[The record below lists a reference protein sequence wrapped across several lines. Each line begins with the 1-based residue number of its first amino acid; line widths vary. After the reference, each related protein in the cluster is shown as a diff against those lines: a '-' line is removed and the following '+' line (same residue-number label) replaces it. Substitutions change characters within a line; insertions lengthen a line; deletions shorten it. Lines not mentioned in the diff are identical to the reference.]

1 LYPTFRGRQ
10 QICPAGLNSSC
21 INTSFYPFFSRK
33 WVGMS
38 YSFLI
43 LQKQRERYFY
53 WHIYERQRSEGL
65 CKQHSANSIEEKNKK
80 RKKKKR
86 KKETNSTKTKC
97 EGKGWRRQSS
107 APRCPPAERLPR
119 APRVRSCPGA
129 GCGAGT
135 PPVLRALRAAPAPW
149 RPAGLPGTA
158 RRGGADTW
166 LRLGRGREPAAGAM

>member
-1 LYPTFRGRQ
+1 MQTAQ
-10 QICPAGLNSSC
+10 
-21 INTSFYPFFSRK
+21 
-33 WVGMS
+33 
-38 YSFLI
+38 
-43 LQKQRERYFY
+43 
-53 WHIYERQRSEGL
+53 
-65 CKQHSANSIEEKNKK
+65 CKQHRGFWMLKGEDGHAKAKSFQLFLLSHHCVAGEGLIIYWRK
-80 RKKKKR
+80 RKKIKRGKRKKER
-86 KKETNSTKTKC
+86 KKETNSTKTKF